1 MIFKIKNLSY
11 SVICF
16 VGITT
21 CISCSGFIE
30 GLAENNIKGGW
41 NATSIVDD
49 ATSNKTDINISS
61 NNFILG
67 NKAADALF
75 FNDDG
80 TFSIFRQK
88 NGNSGT
94 TAGTYSIDVLT
105 LTMTFTGQNPIKR
118 NLLSVGEEELIM
130 RDTIF
135 GIPKTITYLR

>member
-1 MIFKIKNLSY
+1 MKILSY
-11 SVICF
+11 FFFCF
-16 VGITT
+16 AFITT

-41 NATSIVDD
+41 NATSIVDN
-49 ATSNKTDINISS
+49 ATSNKTNININL

-67 NKAADALF
+67 NKPADALF

-80 TFSIFRQK
+80 TFTAFRQK
-88 NGNSGT
+88 YGNSSAT
-94 TAGTYSIDVLT
+94 SGTYSIDVLT
-105 LTMTFTGQNPIKR
+105 LTLTFTGQNPIKR
-118 NLLSVGEEELIM
+118 NLLSVGEAEMIM